1 MVSRRIRSPLA
12 ILILAYCLDGPALA
26 QGESMVAREIGF
38 LERIAAHIEHGF
50 GAMWGLLAAA
60 PRIPGDLARAL
71 GAIAETSP
79 RSLLTPLMAAAAIT
93 LLTLMLPPAIRLW
106 AIRTLS
112 PRHLP
117 DTRIGRAIGL
127 IVIDVA
133 ALAIAVALAA
143 TLVNLLFDR
152 HVLMGQLAVAV
163 VSAAALWRLT
173 ILAPE
178 ILLRPG
184 QPDLRLIA
192 IDEDKARLAVR
203 VAGVVLG
210 LGTVLVSV
218 MPVLRAAGFP
228 QGSAQALALIVGT
241 LMMIAA
247 AWGIW
252 RMLDHVYT
260 RNAALG
266 LGLVLL
272 VWLVW
277 SVAVVRVDFALYHGL
292 VWSIGIIA
300 AVIALDRLLA
310 LQIEPAS
317 GEPSGRPSR
326 VRTLAVTT
334 LRRSMFAIVGTLV
347 AGLIARLWLV
357 DLLGVVD
364 QDSWARVREAVI
376 TALAVIVIGYVIYQ
390 ALSAWIEAKLG
401 ASHGAALPGDSDDE
415 LAPASRFESV
425 LPLLRGVFG
434 ALILATATLVALS
447 HLGISVAP
455 LIAGAGIFGL
465 AVSFGSQALVRDI
478 VSGVFY
484 LSDDAFRVGEYISA
498 GSHKGTVERI
508 ALRSLRVRHQNGQ
521 VHTIPYGQLGAVTNF
536 SRDYQTVKFNLR
548 LARKTDVEKA
558 RKLAKK
564 LGQEMLED
572 PELGKEFIQ
581 PFKLQ
586 GVADIQENALVCR
599 FKFTARPTKPTWVQ
613 REVLKRLYQRFT
625 DEGIE
630 FATNAVVIQGPP
642 GTSQEASAG
651 AAQVLTFPRA
661 DAKD

>member
-1 MVSRRIRSPLA
+1 M
-12 ILILAYCLDGPALA
+12 
-26 QGESMVAREIGF
+26 
-38 LERIAAHIEHGF
+38 
-50 GAMWGLLAAA
+50 
-60 PRIPGDLARAL
+60 
-71 GAIAETSP
+71 
-79 RSLLTPLMAAAAIT
+79 
-93 LLTLMLPPAIRLW
+93 
-106 AIRTLS
+106 
-112 PRHLP
+112 
-117 DTRIGRAIGL
+117 
-127 IVIDVA
+127 
-133 ALAIAVALAA
+133 
-143 TLVNLLFDR
+143 
-152 HVLMGQLAVAV
+152 
-163 VSAAALWRLT
+163 
-173 ILAPE
+173 LAPE
-178 ILLRPG
+178 VLLRPD

-203 VAGVVLG
+203 IAGVVLG

-228 QGSAQALALIVGT
+228 QSSAQALALIVGT
-241 LMMIAA
+241 LMMIIAG
-247 AWGIW
+247 WGIW
-252 RMLDHVYT
+252 RVLDHAYT

-272 VWLVW
+272 IWLVW

-292 VWSIGIIA
+292 VWSMGIIA

-310 LQIEPAS
+310 LHAPPPDGQASPAS
-317 GEPSGRPSR
+317 RT
-326 VRTLAVTT
+326 RTLAVVT
-334 LRRSMFAIVGTLV
+334 LRRSLFAIVGTLV

-357 DLLGVVD
+357 DILGIVS
-364 QDSWARVREAVI
+364 QETWAQVREAVI

-390 ALSAWIEAKLG
+390 VLSAWIEAKLG
-401 ASHGAALPGDSDDE
+401 ASHAALQGDSDED

-536 SRDYQTVKFNLR
+536 SRDYQIVKFNLR
-548 LARKTDVEKA
+548 LARNTDVEKV
-558 RKLAKK
+558 RKISKK
-564 LGQEMLED
+564 LGQEMMD
-572 PELGKEFIQ
+572 DAELAKEFIV

-630 FATNAVVIQGPP
+630 FATNAVVIQGAP